1 MSQSRDDHAAGPRP
15 LSAREGGFLAL
26 LRWLPS
32 SLLSAWAGK
41 LASFEWPAALR
52 KPVCVLFGRAVGV
65 DFDEVRDPLTDF
77 PSLQAFFTRA
87 LRPGVRP
94 VDADPLS
101 FVSPCDG
108 AWGASGRVEHGT
120 LLQAKGRTYRLAEMI
135 ADPALAQHFEG
146 GEYSTLYL
154 SPRDYH
160 RFHAPCDMWIRRA
173 VYVPGSLWPVNR
185 LGIEGVEGLFARN
198 ERLVAQIALSGPD
211 AEDAPVDLCIVA
223 VGAMMVGKVKLSFDD
238 LTTRTDGGGA
248 PVRDYPAPGIPL
260 EKAQEWG
267 HFEFG
272 STLVVVA
279 APGRVRLD
287 LRPPGTPIRL
297 GEAMGRLEAVS
308 SAAR

>member
-1 MSQSRDDHAAGPRP
+1 MGESRDDHAAERRP
-15 LSAREGGFLAL
+15 LSAKEGGFLAL

-41 LASFEWPAALR
+41 LAGLTWPAPLR
-52 KPVCVLFGRAVGV
+52 KPVCLLFGRAVGV
-65 DFDEVRDPLTDF
+65 DFTEVRDPLKDF
-77 PSLQAFFTRA
+77 RSIQAFFTRA

-94 VDADPLS
+94 VDSDPRS

-108 AWGASGRVEHGT
+108 AWGASGRVEAGT

-135 ADPALAQHFEG
+135 ADPALARHFEG
-146 GEYSTLYL
+146 GQYATLYL

-185 LGIEGVEGLFARN
+185 LGIEGVDGLFARN
-198 ERLVAQIALSGPD
+198 ERLVAQVALSEGASP
-211 AEDAPVDLCIVA
+211 ESPVDLCIVA
-223 VGAMMVGKVKLSFDD
+223 VGAMMVGKVKLGFDD
-238 LTTRTDGGGA
+238 LTTRSDSGGA
-248 PVRDYPAPGIPL
+248 PVRDYPAPGVAL

-279 APGRVRLD
+279 APGRVSLD
-287 LRPPGTPIRL
+287 SRPPGTSLRL
-297 GEAMGRLEAVS
+297 GEAMGRLARS
-308 SAAR
+308 SSGSD